1 MLTPTPSPER
11 SAASGTRVASIAAAL
26 ALIAIPVTLLPIA
39 SAAQAEVRFGRN
51 VRVGG
56 HDFSNQS
63 FNRNRR
69 AVIHIYD
76 RTPQRPGC
84 VWRADGQGG
93 KVKVCHLRR
102 IR

>member
-1 MLTPTPSPER
+1 MSMPLSSRQGRWSVWTAIALVLL
-11 SAASGTRVASIAAAL
+11 AAPI
-26 ALIAIPVTLLPIA
+26 ALIPMAP
-39 SAAQAEVRFGRN
+39 AAQAEVRFGRN

-69 AVIHIYD
+69 AEIHIYD
-76 RTPQRPGC
+76 RTPSRPGC
-84 VWRADGQGG
+84 VWRADGRGG

-102 IR
+102 RR